1 MWQLRQ
7 AFSRQEKT
15 SKLLENLEKLRAEG
29 TVDEGTYNRLKDEY
43 QRSLEASKAD
53 IERIKGQLTTN
64 VGKREEQLGK
74 LNEELK
80 ILQGRFKVGELK
92 EAEYERRRQRTSAS
106 IARTERE
113 IAQLKNLISSTSSA
127 DVGGYADVDIKPTG
141 GVSLPKLPELGFG
154 GFPALE
160 SVLTPLR
167 IAGAIAGLLML
178 IFVFLPWVSVEYLGS
193 SFDFKALETI
203 SAQEDKVREFNVAG
217 IFALLAG
224 ILAMV
229 ASVVLARPSMRGLGY
244 LGAGILGI
252 AGIGVFCG
260 IFASSYQ
267 NVLDQMEN
275 DFGSLSYAPE
285 VGGIVYL
292 VAALAMLVIGYLELR
307 QARR

>member
-29 TVDEGTYNRLKDEY
+29 TVDEGTYSRLKEEY

-53 IERIKGQLTTN
+53 VERIKGQLTTN

-80 ILQGRFKVGELK
+80 ILEGRFKVGELK
-92 EAEYERRRQRTSAS
+92 EADYERRRQRALAS

-113 IAQLKNLISSTSSA
+113 ISQLKNLISSTSSA

-141 GVSLPKLPELGFG
+141 GVSFPKLPELGIG

-160 SVLTPLR
+160 NVLTPLR

-178 IFVFLPWVSVEYLGS
+178 IFVFLPWVSLDYDGF
-193 SFDFKALETI
+193 SFSYKALETA
-203 SAQEDKVREFNVAG
+203 STGEARGFNAG
-217 IFALLAG
+217 GIVVLLAG
-224 ILAMV
+224 ILGIGV
-229 ASVVLARPSMRGLGY
+229 SLLFARSSMRGLGY
-244 LGAGILGI
+244 LGTGILGI
-252 AGIGVFCG
+252 AGIGIFSGVF
-260 IFASSYQ
+260 ANSYQ
-267 NVLDQMEN
+267 DVLHEIEN
-275 DFGSLSYAPE
+275 GFGNLSYSPE
-285 VGGIVYL
+285 AGGIVYL

-307 QARR
+307 QERR